1 MQEHSGVLYPV
12 IKRYKIMLLK
22 NKKVAIIGA
31 GPVGLTMA
39 TLLQQNAIDVTVY
52 ERDKDAQTRIWGGTL
67 DLHKDSGQEAMK
79 KAGLLERYYA
89 MARPMGRTVA
99 DEQGNVLFKK
109 NSVPEEQYDNP
120 EINRNDLRQ
129 LLLDSLTNDTIVW
142 DRKFT
147 GLEEHNGKWL
157 LHFEN
162 EINTTADFIIG
173 ANGGMSS
180 ARKYVTDTE
189 VEYTGT
195 FIIQGEVFQPEIKCT
210 EFFRLCDNNILMT
223 AGKGINLV
231 ANPNNNGALTYNVTF
246 RKPEEWMYENGLD
259 FQNTDSIVEF
269 LSEMFS
275 HWHEWYKQLFRA
287 TSFFVGLPAR
297 KISLDK
303 PWKSNRPLPIT
314 LIGDAAHVMPPFAG
328 KGVNTGLMD
337 ALILSNNLTNGKF
350 GTIAAAINDYEQKMI
365 VYAKEAQVET
375 SKNEIAMHQP
385 NFSFQKRFSN

>member
-1 MQEHSGVLYPV
+1 M
-12 IKRYKIMLLK
+12 MLLK

-31 GPVGLTMA
+31 GPVGLTLA
-39 TLLQQNAIDVTVY
+39 TLLQQNGIDVTVY

-67 DLHKDSGQEAMK
+67 DLHKSSGQEAMK
-79 KAGLLERYYA
+79 KAGMLERYYA

-99 DEQGNVLFKK
+99 DEHGNVLFKK

-129 LLLDSLTNDTIVW
+129 LLLDSLTSNTIVW

-162 EINTTADFIIG
+162 EMNATADFIIG

-180 ARKYVTDTE
+180 VRKYVADTE

-210 EFFRLCDNNILMT
+210 EFFQLCDNNILMT

-246 RKPEEWMYENGLD
+246 RKSEEWVHENGLD

-287 TSFFVGLPAR
+287 TSFFVGLPTR
-297 KISLDK
+297 KIPLDK
-303 PWKSNRPLPIT
+303 PWKNNRPLPIT

-337 ALILSNNLTNGKF
+337 ALILSDNMVNGKF
-350 GTIAAAINDYEQKMI
+350 ETIEAAINDYEQQMV
-365 VYAKEAQVET
+365 VYVKEAQVET
-375 SKNEIAMHQP
+375 SRNEIAMHQP